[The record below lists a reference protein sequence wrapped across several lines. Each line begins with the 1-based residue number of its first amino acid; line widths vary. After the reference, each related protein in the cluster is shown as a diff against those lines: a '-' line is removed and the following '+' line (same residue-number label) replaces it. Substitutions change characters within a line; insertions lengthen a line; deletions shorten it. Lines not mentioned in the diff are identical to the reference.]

1 MVLIRSHVLKILFFV
16 LLLNLMV
23 VPGLEAQSLGSG
35 MSFGGSAGLF
45 NLPGGRI
52 GWPRNNQFGFD
63 IGYHML
69 SRSGRITHIPK
80 IALSLFSWVEIT
92 GALDIRPNTNSNA
105 DTLLGAKLQLDR
117 LLNMGTSIA
126 VGGNMQFINNFAS
139 RLSAYQLYVTS
150 TYSGTFFTMPA
161 ETTLFLGKTFVPNNS
176 NSDIDFGMGFDLFLF
191 PGTFNGLVRWVTD
204 FSNFSYSYGAYN
216 TASRGIVN
224 TGIRIDLSRIP
235 VFNNFKFIVDVII
248 TDALDSTRAFS
259 LGFVFGLPV
268 M

>member
-1 MVLIRSHVLKILFFV
+1 MILFRSHVLKILFFV
-16 LLLNLMV
+16 MLLSLISTTA
-23 VPGLEAQSLGSG
+23 LEAQSLGSG

-52 GWPRNNQFGFD
+52 GWPTNNQFGFD
-63 IGYHML
+63 VGYHML
-69 SRSGRITHIPK
+69 SRRGSITHIPK

-92 GALDIRPNTNSNA
+92 GALDIRPNTNSSA
-105 DTLLGAKLQLDR
+105 DTILGAKLQLDR

-126 VGGNMQFINNFAS
+126 VGGNLQFINNFGS
-139 RLSAYQLYVTS
+139 SLGAYQLYVAS
-150 TYSGTFFTMPA
+150 TYTGTFFNMPA
-161 ETTLFLGKTFVPNNS
+161 ETTLLLGKTFIQNNS
-176 NSDIDFGMGFDLFLF
+176 NSDIDFGMGFDLYLF

-204 FSNFSYSYGAYN
+204 FSNFSYSFGAYN